1 MVGVLFKI
9 PGGASFLC
17 CISPSR
23 LTLNGILSVEYN
35 VLFNKRYFVACA
47 ASIKHGCSTSWT
59 MWRRTKLHSID
70 IRKRSGRLNESDS
83 LSNSPAYHDFSY
95 AE

>member
-23 LTLNGILSVEYN
+23 LTLNGMLSVEYN

-47 ASIKHGCSTSWT
+47 ASIEHGCLTSRMNDVAT
-59 MWRRTKLHSID
+59 HQTSLHRHTQTEWALERVRFSI
-70 IRKRSGRLNESDS
+70 
-83 LSNSPAYHDFSY
+83 
-95 AE
+95 